1 MTKFNHIQIKRGD
14 GSPISKQN
22 LFLIGELGYDL
33 TNNDLYI
40 KTQEGSMIRIG
51 SNIVSEAISDSENV
65 NSNAP
70 ITSLGVA
77 KIKEELIQAD
87 NNLQQTI
94 NTDLDAIKE
103 RLERLE
109 TFKTSVENGDTSVLV
124 EQ

>member
-77 KIKEELIQAD
+77 KIQQA
-87 NNLQQTI
+87 I

-103 RLERLE
+103 RLEKLE